1 MCKYI
6 YKYYIS
12 LLYVLLEYTSHIY
25 IPIYTLTSA
34 YVIATP
40 VSAARLFSA
49 LFAILG

>member
-1 MCKYI
+1 MV
-6 YKYYIS
+6 YKVHDKLSVLRSVIQ
-12 LLYVLLEYTSHIY
+12 LYTHHIY
-25 IPIYTLTSA
+25 IYTHTSA